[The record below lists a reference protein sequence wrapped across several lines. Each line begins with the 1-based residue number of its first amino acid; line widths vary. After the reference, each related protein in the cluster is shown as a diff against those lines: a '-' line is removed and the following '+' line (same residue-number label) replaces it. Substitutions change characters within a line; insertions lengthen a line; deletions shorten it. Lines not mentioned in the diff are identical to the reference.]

1 MAKRK
6 PPHEE
11 HPDERWL
18 ITYAD
23 VLTLMFVLFMVLFS
37 ISVVNT
43 SKFELLAESL
53 KESLNGGLPTV
64 DGGESILPETA
75 GVTPSPIANSS
86 PNQVSPDIPIE
97 GQPANLASGT
107 PTQALESDQLESVEA
122 QIEAKIQ
129 QAGLDD
135 KVDTKV
141 DERGL
146 TVRLETDDLLFGS
159 GDATLRP
166 GFQRI
171 LSPIAGAVGRL
182 PNPVRVEGHTD
193 DRPIGTGQFPSNWE
207 LGSARSAAVVRFM
220 EARGI
225 PRSRLQNAGYADAR
239 PLAPNTTAAGRAQ
252 NRRVEILVLRLQGT
266 PGEGPAQAFGGVG

>member
-75 GVTPSPIANSS
+75 GSTPSPIANSS
-86 PNQVSPDIPIE
+86 PDQVAPDIPLE

-107 PTQALESDQLESVEA
+107 PSQALETDQLESVEA

-129 QAGLDD
+129 KAGLQD
-135 KVDTKV
+135 KVDTTV
-141 DERGL
+141 NERGL
-146 TVRLETDDLLFGS
+146 AVRLQTDDLLFGS
-159 GDATLRP
+159 GDATLQP
-166 GFQRI
+166 GYQRV
-171 LSPIAGAVGRL
+171 LAPIAGAVGKL
-182 PNPVRVEGHTD
+182 PNGIRVEGHTD
-193 DRPIGTGQFPSNWE
+193 DRPIGTGRFPSNWE

-225 PRSRLQNAGYADAR
+225 PRSRLQNAGYADSR
-239 PLAPNTTAAGRAQ
+239 PLAPNGTAAGRAQ
-252 NRRVEILVLRLQGT
+252 NRRVEILILRLQGA
-266 PGEGPAQAFGGVG
+266 PGEGPTLAFGGVG